1 MDTSTQRNS
10 SQPQVTPPALN
21 TLPPPPPQSALRLLF
36 WCCRTPTAGI
46 IRRLT
51 VLLVDSELATVS
63 GLPAFVEV
71 PACKRITGA
80 GEDHGI
86 DHH

>member
-10 SQPQVTPPALN
+10 RSAPGQPTCPKH
-21 TLPPPPPQSALRLLF
+21 PQSAVRLLF

-46 IRRLT
+46 IGRLT

-71 PACKRITGA
+71 PARKPLAYYGCG
-80 GEDHGI
+80 
-86 DHH
+86 